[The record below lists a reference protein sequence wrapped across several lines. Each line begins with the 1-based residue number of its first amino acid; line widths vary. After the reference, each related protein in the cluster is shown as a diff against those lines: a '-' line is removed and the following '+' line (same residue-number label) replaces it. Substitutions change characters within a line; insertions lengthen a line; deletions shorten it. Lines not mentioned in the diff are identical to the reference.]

1 MNTITLDDVEATI
14 GFDTSSQAF
23 KEFCSDLDEISVITD
38 CELYAEKVK
47 SVDQSLR
54 HFGRDVRKNTIS
66 TTLDV
71 GKAYGNIVDSN
82 ASVIKSVWDLMM
94 RALHLS
100 VRAISFVLKKVS
112 YIPYA
117 IIKLGDKIA
126 DIPSD
131 VRNKIRGN
139 IKLYITVSDIH
150 SLYNNQLLA
159 KLETLLSLASR
170 LSKGDMWGTFISRR
184 DSDQKI
190 VFGENDMKICKDM
203 GKVYEQI
210 KMLEF
215 TPSTIEM
222 KDEATVN
229 IYFGTAQAVEFTDL
243 HGKQHKSTYYEALN
257 VLLDDINKQ
266 KRNMED
272 IQKSIGQKY
281 TQTQANT
288 SFSKLHYTQQT
299 LIKDTINMMSK
310 SIAVVG
316 NIIRYVNT
324 DIETLN
330 NATDALLKKQGVKVK
345 SKPPKESKKE

>member
-1 MNTITLDDVEATI
+1 MNTITLDDIEATI
-14 GFDTSSQAF
+14 GLDTSSHAF
-23 KEFCSDLDEISVITD
+23 KEFCSDLDELGLITD
-38 CELYAEKVK
+38 CELYDEKVK

-54 HFGRDVRKNTIS
+54 RFGKDVRRNTVS

-82 ASVIKSVWDLMM
+82 ASVIKSIWDLMM

-100 VRAISFVLKKVS
+100 VRAISFVLRKIS

-117 IIKLGDKIA
+117 IIRLGDKIA

-139 IKLYITVSDIH
+139 IKLYITVADIH
-150 SLYNNQLLA
+150 SLYNNQLLV
-159 KLETLLSLASR
+159 KLETLIALATR
-170 LSKGDMWGTFISRR
+170 LSTGDMWGTFISRR
-184 DSDQKI
+184 DSSQKI
-190 VFGENDMKICKDM
+190 IFGENDMKTCKEM
-203 GKVYEQI
+203 LKIYEQI

-229 IYFGTAQAVEFTDL
+229 VYFGTAQAVEFTDL
-243 HGKQHKSTYYEALN
+243 HGKKHKSTYYEALT
-257 VLLDDINKQ
+257 VLLDDIDKQ
-266 KRNMED
+266 KKNMET
-272 IQKSIGQKY
+272 IQKSIGEKY

-288 SFSKLHYTQQT
+288 NFSKLHYTQQA

-310 SIAVVG
+310 SISVVG
-316 NIIRYVNT
+316 NIIRYVNI

-330 NATDALLKKQGVKVK
+330 NATDALLKKQGIKVK
-345 SKPPKESKKE
+345 SSPKESKKK

>member
-1 MNTITLDDVEATI
+1 MNTITLDDVDATI
-14 GFDTSSQAF
+14 GLDTSSHAF
-23 KEFCSDLDEISVITD
+23 KEFCSDLDELGLITD

-54 HFGRDVRKNTIS
+54 RFGKDVRRNTVS

-82 ASVIKSVWDLMM
+82 ASVIKSIWDLMM

-100 VRAISFVLKKVS
+100 VRAISFVLRKIS

-117 IIKLGDKIA
+117 IIRLGDKIA

-139 IKLYITVSDIH
+139 IKLYITVADIH
-150 SLYNNQLLA
+150 SLYNNQLLV
-159 KLETLLSLASR
+159 KLETLLGLATR
-170 LSKGDMWGTFISRR
+170 LSTGDMWGTFISRR
-184 DSDQKI
+184 DSNRKI
-190 VFGENDMKICKDM
+190 IFGENDMKTCKEMLKIYD
-203 GKVYEQI
+203 QI

-229 IYFGTAQAVEFTDL
+229 VYFGTAQAVEFTDL
-243 HGKQHKSTYYEALN
+243 HGKKHKSTYYEALT
-257 VLLDDINKQ
+257 VLLNDIDKQ
-266 KRNMED
+266 KKNMET
-272 IQKSIGQKY
+272 IQKSIGEKY

-288 SFSKLHYTQQT
+288 NFSKLHYTQQT
-299 LIKDTINMMSK
+299 LIRDTINMMSK
-310 SIAVVG
+310 SISVVG

-324 DIETLN
+324 DIETIN
-330 NATDALLKKQGVKVK
+330 NATDALLKKQGIKVK
-345 SKPPKESKKE
+345 STPPKESKKK